1 MGSSEQPTADDSI
14 ARFRQLTSPADPR
27 KRAQGGI
34 QANSRPPLDCPIE
47 CLLSH
52 LCKYGPGDRVQTGY
66 DVGAAAE
73 SLIGFGPSSC
83 RREVISRT
91 YSAKLA
97 PIPPET

>member
-1 MGSSEQPTADDSI
+1 MSYIEQPTPDDSI
-14 ARFRQLTSPADPR
+14 ERFRHRTSPADPR

-52 LCKYGPGDRVQTGY
+52 LCKYGPGDRVQIGY

-73 SLIGFGPSSC
+73 SLIGLGPSSC
-83 RREVISRT
+83 RRDVILRT
-91 YSAKLA
+91 SSAKVA